1 MKSVIKI
8 LFLALIT
15 VGVIIFLAKT
25 NYEKV
30 IVQPNSESSDKITFQ
45 IVSGESVDSIIQ
57 KMVDNGILKEKWI
70 NYFKIY
76 VKLNKIAE
84 KIQAGTYE
92 IPKNLSIE
100 EIAETIQK
108 ARGLDIWV
116 TIPEGLRKDQVADIL
131 GTELAKGSNQQ
142 FSKEEFLVL
151 TTDSSFI
158 STLGFTSYT
167 PTNLE
172 GFLFPDKYAFSVDET
187 TQDVLLKMISNFKNK
202 VGLDD
207 TYEDLIIASM
217 VEREGRTDEDRP
229 MIADIIKKRYEEGWL
244 LQICAT
250 ILYFKQDW
258 EHVITKEDM
267 AESNPYNTYKNP
279 GLPPTPICNPGLS
292 AINAVRN
299 PKSNPFYYYI
309 HDDDG
314 NIHYG
319 KTLEE
324 HNKNIQTY
332 LR

>member
-1 MKSVIKI
+1 MKTVIKI
-8 LFLALIT
+8 FLLALIT
-15 VGVIIFLAKT
+15 VGVVLFLAKS
-25 NYEKV
+25 NYEK
-30 IVQPNSESSDKITFQ
+30 IIEEPNSENGEKITFQ
-45 IVSGESVDSIIQ
+45 IVSGESVDSILQ
-57 KMVDNGILKEKWI
+57 KMVDTGILKEKWI
-70 NYFKIY
+70 NYFRIY
-76 VKLNKIAE
+76 LKLNKLSE

-92 IPKNLSIE
+92 IPKNLSIK

-116 TIPEGLRKDQVADIL
+116 TIQEGLRKDEIAEIL
-131 GTELAKGSNQQ
+131 TTELSKGGNQK
-142 FSKEEFLVL
+142 FNKEEFLTL

-167 PTNLE
+167 PTDLE

-187 TQDVLLKMISNFKNK
+187 TQDVLIKMITNFKKK
-202 VGLDD
+202 VGQAD

-229 MIADIIKKRYEEGWL
+229 MIADIIKRRYEEGWL

-250 ILYFKQDW
+250 ILYLKKDW

-267 AESNPYNTYKNP
+267 AESNPYNTYKTP
-279 GLPPTPICNPGLS
+279 GLPPTPISNPGLS

-299 PKSNPFYYYI
+299 PKSNPYYYYI
-309 HDDDG
+309 HDNDG

-324 HNKNIQTY
+324 HNKNISTY

>member
-1 MKSVIKI
+1 MKSAVKI

-25 NYEKV
+25 NYEKI

-108 ARGLDIWV
+108 SRGLDIWV
-116 TIPEGLRKDQVADIL
+116 TIPEGLRKDQVADML
-131 GTELAKGSNQQ
+131 ATELVKGGNQQ
-142 FSKEEFLVL
+142 FSKEEFLAL
-151 TTDSSFI
+151 TTDENFI

-207 TYEDLIIASM
+207 TYENLIIASM

-229 MIADIIKKRYEEGWL
+229 MIADIIKKRYDEGWL

-299 PKSNPFYYYI
+299 PKSNPYYYYI

-319 KTLEE
+319 RTLEE
-324 HNKNIQTY
+324 HNRNIETY